1 MVGWINL
8 AVLAACSLGG
18 LGLYWRSVRPARLSR
33 RIGPPRAY
41 RRCTIYRVASAGL
54 VTVTFANYV
63 LWRLYPV
70 GPGWARHFPWPW
82 WLSGLVAGLLGL
94 AGGWLMIRGIVDAG
108 AETMQPEAGGQL
120 HGGIYRRLRHPQA
133 VGGLSMWFVAAIALD
148 SPFLLGW
155 SLAFVP
161 AWAAICLAEEADLRL
176 RFPGRYDRYAR
187 QVPMWIPHLR
197 RSGGD

>member
-1 MVGWINL
+1 MIGWINL

-18 LGLYWRSVRPARLSR
+18 LVLYWRSVRPARLSL
-33 RIGPPRAY
+33 RIGPRRAY

-63 LWRLYPV
+63 VWRFYPV
-70 GPGWARHFPWPW
+70 GPGWAMHFPWPW
-82 WLSGLVAGLLGL
+82 WLSGLVAALLGL
-94 AGGWLMIRGIVDAG
+94 AGGWLMVRGILDAG
-108 AETMQPEAGGQL
+108 AETMQPQVGRRL
-120 HGGIYRRLRHPQA
+120 HGGIYRRVRHPQA

-161 AWAAICLAEEADLRL
+161 AWAGICLAEEADLRL
-176 RFPGRYDRYAR
+176 RFGREYQRYAR
-187 QVPMWIPHLR
+187 EVPMWIPR
-197 RSGGD
+197 FGPGRGD